1 MGWEIEFTDE
11 WGEWYWSLTEEQQ
24 DAVVA
29 RLEMLEDQGPTL
41 GRPTAAEIDGSKVPH
56 LKELRCSK
64 DGALRILF
72 VFDPRRCAVLLV
84 GGDKT
89 GRWKDW
95 YREAIPEA
103 ERLYEVLLEEL
114 REEGEIS

>member
-72 VFDPRRCAVLLV
+72 VFGTARQSRKPSGSTRCSWRSSGKKARSPDR
-84 GGDKT
+84 GSG
-89 GRWKDW
+89 
-95 YREAIPEA
+95 
-103 ERLYEVLLEEL
+103 
-114 REEGEIS
+114 